1 MTAPQPDQQDH
12 QLTEAEAAVVAA
24 IALWLA
30 SRLAVRAVLLP
41 RRLVD
46 MLTSVGVAPKA
57 SRAAGRMALSVP
69 LSGRSRWGSP
79 SPPEPARPFGFGTQT
94 GPTPSAAARI
104 ASEEPTMRA
113 RYIFNAARRLTDSLV
128 HGEFIDG
135 LKDEKR
141 NLVAHV
147 QAGKKR
153 AAAAAALDEVAARAP
168 GGLLQWHTVMDAAT
182 TPDCARLDR
191 VLFTMDNPPGIPGA
205 MHPRCRCSAL
215 PALTVGTGFAAA

>member
-30 SRLAVRAVLLP
+30 SRLAIRAVLLP
-41 RRLVD
+41 SRLVD

-69 LSGRSRWGSP
+69 MSGRSRWGSP

-94 GPTPSAAARI
+94 SPTPSAAARV

-113 RYIFNAARRLTDSLV
+113 RYIFNAARRLTDSLAR
-128 HGEFIDG
+128 GEFIDG

-141 NLVAHV
+141 YLVAHA
-147 QAGKKR
+147 QAGRKR
-153 AAAAAALDEVAARAP
+153 SAAARAVDEVAARSP
-168 GGLLQWHTVMDAAT
+168 GGLLQWRTVMDQNT
-182 TPDCARLDR
+182 TADCAALNG
-191 VLFTMDNPPGIPGA
+191 VVFTLDNPPGIPGGE
-205 MHPRCRCSAL
+205 HPHCRCVAV
-215 PALTVGTGFAAA
+215 PAVAFNAA